1 MAQFDVHR
9 NPNSATRARIP
20 YLLDVQSDLL
30 DPLATRVVVP
40 LCKPEVLSGK
50 PAERLNPAFEIEGR
64 KLLML
69 TPELAGVSR
78 KALGERVT
86 NLTAE
91 RAAIIAALDLVL
103 DGKVAIKPFVETH
116 PLDDINQVFD
126 AVHHREI
133 SRRAV
138 LVPA

>member
-1 MAQFDVHR
+1 MSQFDVHR
-9 NPNSATRARIP
+9 NPNAATRARIP
-20 YLLDVQSDLL
+20 YLLEVQSDLL

-69 TPELAGVSR
+69 TPELAGVPR
-78 KALGERVT
+78 KALGERVA
-86 NLTAE
+86 NLAAE

-103 DGKVAIKPFVETH
+103 TGI
-116 PLDDINQVFD
+116 
-126 AVHHREI
+126 
-133 SRRAV
+133 
-138 LVPA
+138 